1 MRISGLALS
10 KAFWMEEETALLI
23 KMEDQVSGANVACF
37 AVGGLSKGIKGT
49 GQARD
54 KATLGK
60 AFVLLM
66 NRTLQHRLLD
76 FLPLTGKKARA
87 LDESLDISRSS

>member
-10 KAFWMEEETALLI
+10 KAFWMEEEAALLV
-23 KMEDQVSGANVACF
+23 KVEDQVSGANVACF
-37 AVGGLSKGIKGT
+37 AFGGLSKGIKGT
-49 GQARD
+49 GQARG

-66 NRTLQHRLLD
+66 IRTLQHGLLD
-76 FLPLTGKKARA
+76 FLPLTGKKSACFGRK
-87 LDESLDISRSS
+87 LGHF